1 VNEQRS
7 RRAPR
12 PARRITRSAAW
23 AVTLF
28 LIAVAVGFAMLAA
41 TRALSPVTTDK
52 SAPTV
57 LVTVPGG
64 AGERR
69 IGEVLARHHLVRS
82 ALAFAFAVQVA
93 GVGDRLRAG
102 RYELSPAMPPS
113 QIAQLIALGRTA
125 EDVVTVPEGFTVAQI
140 AQRLAAHGM
149 VNGPEFLALARTQGR
164 TFTVDG
170 WTPPSDN
177 LEGYLFPDTY
187 RVPRGTTARG
197 IIVLML
203 TDFEARVVRPDRAA
217 FARYPGGLPAAITM
231 ASLVE
236 REAEVDADRPLIAG
250 TLDNRLRAGMRLQC
264 DATVQY
270 ALPRHKGRLLDAD
283 LNVDSPYNTY
293 RHKGLPPTPIA
304 SPGLPSIRA
313 ALHPAATSSLFY
325 VARPD
330 GRHIFSA
337 TLAQHD
343 RAVALVRAMQNG
355 T

>member
-1 VNEQRS
+1 MNEQRT

-12 PARRITRSAAW
+12 TARRITRSAAW
-23 AVTLF
+23 AITLF
-28 LIAVAVGFAMLAA
+28 LIAVAVLIAMLAA

-52 SAPTV
+52 DVPTV

-64 AGERR
+64 ANVRR
-69 IGEVLARHHLVRS
+69 IGEILARRHLVRS
-82 ALAFAFAVQVA
+82 PLAFVFAAQVA
-93 GVGDRLRAG
+93 GVSGHLRAG

-125 EDVVTVPEGFTVAQI
+125 EDMVTVPEGFTVAQI
-140 AQRLAAHGM
+140 ARRLAARGM
-149 VNGPEFLALARTQGR
+149 VRESEFLTLARTQGR
-164 TFTVDG
+164 TFRVNG
-170 WTPPSDN
+170 WTPPSDD

-187 RVPRGTTARG
+187 RVPRGTTARAV
-197 IIVLML
+197 ITMML
-203 TDFEARVVRPDRAA
+203 TEFDERVIRPDSAQ

-236 REAEVDADRPLIAG
+236 REAKADTDRPLIASA
-250 TLDNRLRAGMRLQC
+250 LDNRLRAGMRLQC

-270 ALPRHKGRLLDAD
+270 ALPQHKGRLMDAD
-283 LNVDSPYNTY
+283 LRVASPYNTY
-293 RHKGLPPTPIA
+293 LHTGLPPTPIA
-304 SPGLPSIRA
+304 NPGLLSIAA
-313 ALHPAATSSLFY
+313 ALHPAATDYLFY

-343 RAVALVRAMQNG
+343 RAVALVRALQG
-355 T
+355 GA